1 MKFASF
7 EMTAPKAGLR
17 PTAPPRGMRKL
28 GAARRFLG
36 TAAAVAAALS
46 FGAAPT
52 AAQAQGAEQ
61 FVPLLVYRTGQFAPL
76 GIPWADG
83 KQDYLKLIN
92 ARDGGVNGVK
102 LVFEECET
110 AYDAAKGVECYERLK
125 GKGTGASGFD
135 PQSTGI
141 TFAVT
146 DKAFNDKVAIQTM
159 GYGLSQSVDGT
170 VFEWNFPLLGTYWTA
185 ADVMIQDILK
195 KEKGN
200 LKGKKIALVY
210 HDSPYG
216 KEPIP
221 LLQKRAAKDGFEL
234 VMFPVTP
241 PGVEQKSVWLQIRQQ
256 RPDYVLFWSAGV
268 MTPAGIREAQASG
281 FPREKMY
288 AIWWAGSDHDVKD
301 IGAGAK
307 GYNAITIHN
316 SAARDKVHDDLKK
329 FVYDKGQGTASD
341 ASQVGVMAHTRGMM
355 ISMLQVEAIRAAQE
369 KYGKGKTLTPEQ
381 VKWGFENLDLTPER
395 LKALGFGE
403 IMRPVKTSCSN
414 HMGTDWARIV
424 QWDGSK
430 WNITS
435 DWYQADQAL
444 IDPLVKEMAAK
455 YAKDKNIK
463 PRSC

>member
-1 MKFASF
+1 MKLKS
-7 EMTAPKAGLR
+7 L
-17 PTAPPRGMRKL
+17 
-28 GAARRFLG
+28 AAL
-36 TAAAVAAALS
+36 AAASLS
-46 FGAAPT
+46 LLATPS
-52 AAQAQGAEQ
+52 AQAQAEQ

-83 KQDYLKLIN
+83 KQDYLKLVN

-102 LVFEECET
+102 LTFEECET
-110 AYDAAKGVECYERLK
+110 SYDAAKGVECYERLK
-125 GKGTGASGFD
+125 NKGGGASGFD
-135 PQSTGI
+135 TQSTGI

-146 DKAFNDKVAIQTM
+146 DKAFADKRVVVTM

-185 ADVMIQDILK
+185 ADVMVQDILK
-195 KEKGN
+195 KEKGS

-234 VMFPVTP
+234 SLFPVTP

-256 RPDYVLFWSAGV
+256 KPDYVLLWSAGV
-268 MTPAGIREAQASG
+268 MTPAAVREAQATG
-281 FPREKMY
+281 FAREKIY

-316 SAARDKVHDDLKK
+316 SAAKDKVHADLKTH
-329 FVYDKGQGTASD
+329 VYDKGQGTAGSVAD
-341 ASQVGVMAHTRGMM
+341 ASSMAHTRGMM
-355 ISMLQVEAIRAAQE
+355 ISMLQVEAIRAAQD
-369 KYGKGKTLTPEQ
+369 KFGKGKVMTPEQ
-381 VKWGFENLDLTPER
+381 VKWGMENLDLTADK

-403 IMRPVKTSCSN
+403 VMRPVKTTCAD

-424 QWDGSK
+424 QWDGGK

-435 DWYQADQAL
+435 DWYQSDKSL
-444 IDPLVKEMAAK
+444 IDPMVKELSAK
-455 YAKDKNIK
+455 YAADKKIT
-463 PRSC
+463 PRSCS

>member
-1 MKFASF
+1 MQLKKIA
-7 EMTAPKAGLR
+7 L
-17 PTAPPRGMRKL
+17 
-28 GAARRFLG
+28 
-36 TAAAVAAALS
+36 AAAVAAAGLS
-46 FGAAPT
+46 ALAT
-52 AAQAQGAEQ
+52 STLAQAQAAEQ
-61 FVPLLVYRTGQFAPL
+61 FIPLLVYRTGQFAPL

-102 LVFEECET
+102 LAYEECET

-125 GKGTGASGFD
+125 TKGTGASGFD

-146 DKAFNDKVAIQTM
+146 DKAYSDKVSIETP

-170 VFEWNFPLLGTYWTA
+170 VFQWNFPLLGTYWTA
-185 ADVMIQDILK
+185 ADVMLQDIAK
-195 KEKGN
+195 KEKGS

-221 LLQKRAAKDGFEL
+221 LLQRRAAAEGFEVSL
-234 VMFPVTP
+234 FPVTP
-241 PGVEQKSVWLQIRQQ
+241 PGVEQKSTWLQIRQQ
-256 RPDYVLFWSAGV
+256 KPDYVLFWSAGV

-281 FPREKMY
+281 YPREKIY
-288 AIWWAGSDHDVKD
+288 GIWWAGSDHDVKD

-316 SAARDKVHDDLKK
+316 SAAKDKVHDELKK
-329 FVYDKGQGTASD
+329 YVYDKGQGTGAPS
-341 ASQVGVMAHTRGMM
+341 SIGSIAHTRGMM

-369 KYGKGKTLTPEQ
+369 KYGKGKALASEQ
-381 VKWGFENLDLTPER
+381 VRWGYEHLDLTADK

-403 IMRPVKTSCSN
+403 LMRPVKTSCQN
-414 HMGTDWARIV
+414 HMGDDWAHIV
-424 QWDGSK
+424 QWDGGK
-430 WNITS
+430 WEIKS
-435 DWYQADQAL
+435 DWYQSDKTH
-444 IDPLVKEMAAK
+444 ITPLVQEYAAK
-455 YAKDKNIK
+455 YAKDKNVTV
-463 PRSC
+463 RSCM

>member
-1 MKFASF
+1 MKL
-7 EMTAPKAGLR
+7 T
-17 PTAPPRGMRKL
+17 
-28 GAARRFLG
+28 
-36 TAAAVAAALS
+36 TAAAAIAASLS
-46 FGAAPT
+46 FLAAP
-52 AAQAQGAEQ
+52 AAQAQAAEQ

-83 KQDYLKLIN
+83 KQDYLKLVN

-102 LVFEECET
+102 LVYEECET

-125 GKGTGASGFD
+125 TKGGGASGFD

-146 DKAFNDKVAIQTM
+146 DKAFGDKLAIETM

-195 KEKGN
+195 KEKGS

-216 KEPIP
+216 KEPIL

-234 VMFPVTP
+234 SLFPVTP
-241 PGVEQKSVWLQIRQQ
+241 PGVEQKSTWLQIRQQ
-256 RPDYVLFWSAGV
+256 KPDYVLFWSAGV
-268 MTPAGIREAQASG
+268 MTPAGVREAQASG
-281 FPREKMY
+281 YPREKIY
-288 AIWWAGSDHDVKD
+288 AVWWAGSDHDVKD
-301 IGAGAK
+301 LGAGAK

-316 SAARDKVHDDLKK
+316 SAAKDKVHDELKK
-329 FVYDKGQGTASD
+329 FVYDKGQGTAGN
-341 ASQVGVMAHTRGMM
+341 AAEVGVMAHTRGMM

-369 KYGKGKTLTPEQ
+369 KFGKGKAMTPEQ
-381 VKWGFENLDLTPER
+381 VKWGFENLDLTADK

-424 QWDGSK
+424 QWDGGK

-435 DWYQADQAL
+435 DWYQSDKSL
-444 IDPLVKEMAAK
+444 IDPLVKELSAK
-455 YAKDKNIK
+455 YASDKKIT
-463 PRSC
+463 PRSCS

>member
-1 MKFASF
+1 MKLKS
-7 EMTAPKAGLR
+7 L
-17 PTAPPRGMRKL
+17 
-28 GAARRFLG
+28 AAL
-36 TAAAVAAALS
+36 AAASLS
-46 FGAAPT
+46 LLATPS
-52 AAQAQGAEQ
+52 AQAQAEQ

-83 KQDYLKLIN
+83 KQDYLKLVN

-125 GKGTGASGFD
+125 NKGGGASGFD
-135 PQSTGI
+135 TQSTGI

-146 DKAFNDKVAIQTM
+146 DKAFADKRVVVTM

-185 ADVMIQDILK
+185 ADVMVQDILK
-195 KEKGN
+195 KEKGS

-234 VMFPVTP
+234 SLFPVTP

-256 RPDYVLFWSAGV
+256 RPDYVLLWSAGV
-268 MTPAGIREAQASG
+268 MTPAAVREAQATG
-281 FPREKMY
+281 FAREKIY

-316 SAARDKVHDDLKK
+316 SAAKDKVHADLKTH
-329 FVYDKGQGTASD
+329 VYDKGQGTAGSVAD
-341 ASQVGVMAHTRGMM
+341 ASSLAHTRGMM

-369 KYGKGKTLTPEQ
+369 KFGKGKVMTPEQ
-381 VKWGFENLDLTPER
+381 VKWGMENLNLTADK

-403 IMRPVKTSCSN
+403 IMRPVKTTCAD

-424 QWDGSK
+424 QWDGAK

-435 DWYQADQAL
+435 DWYQSDKSL
-444 IDPLVKEMAAK
+444 IDPMVKELAAK
-455 YAKDKNIK
+455 YASDKKIT
-463 PRSC
+463 PRSCS